1 PEKIPFTTITSES
14 SSALYQSHEK
24 VYPREV
30 SGWFQNIRKLV
41 INSVL
46 VLFYGLAWLDWS
58 DHQAVLFDLPAR
70 QFHIFE
76 FTFWPQD
83 FYLLTGLLIIAAL
96 TLFAA
101 TALAGRLW
109 CGYACPQTVWTE
121 MFLWI
126 ERVTE
131 GHYKKRQKLDAGPWH
146 FQKLWRKTLKQTLW
160 ITLALWTG
168 ITFVG
173 YFTPIKELTSN
184 LLNLNLGGWEWFW
197 VLFYGFATYGNAGF
211 LREQVCKYMCP
222 YARFQ
227 SAMLDNDSLVISYDQ
242 QRGEPRKGSTPRAGT
257 AANDDPPV
265 PLNAGDCVNCEIC
278 VQVCPTGIDIRN
290 GLQYECIGCAACIDA
305 CNTVMDKIGK
315 PRGLIRYTS
324 ENLLNQAQSNSEPFD
339 AVSERKALLK
349 NIFRPRMLIYGF
361 LWLGLITAFITIVA
375 TRSPTAMDI
384 IRDRGTFYQTV
395 VDGYTDNVYTL
406 KIMNKTNTSQ
416 DYTLSVSSH
425 ENATL
430 ILQDHTIRVAPG
442 SVLDIPV
449 RVRLPRL
456 ANNEGG
462 PEPIHFQLNCTTLG
476 SITTADSIFW
486 MPEVDAR

>member
-1 PEKIPFTTITSES
+1 S

-197 VLFYGFATYGNAGF
+197 VLFYGFATYGNAG
-211 LREQVCKYMCP
+211 
-222 YARFQ
+222 
-227 SAMLDNDSLVISYDQ
+227 
-242 QRGEPRKGSTPRAGT
+242 STPRAGT

-430 ILQDHTIRVAPG
+430 ILQDPTIRVAP
-442 SVLDIPV
+442 
-449 RVRLPRL
+449 RLPRL